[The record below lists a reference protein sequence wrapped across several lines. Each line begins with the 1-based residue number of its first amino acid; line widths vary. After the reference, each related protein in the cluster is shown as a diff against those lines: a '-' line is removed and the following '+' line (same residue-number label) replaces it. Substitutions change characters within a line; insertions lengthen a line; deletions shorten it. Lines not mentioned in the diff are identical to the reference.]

1 MARCEVGWLLRHSV
15 VLSVEVWSFGRA
27 AGWYMYLGCTV
38 LQSVVGSVI
47 RLYLRLVARSFV
59 RSYKESAITRGIVSL
74 GIVNMLTL
82 FIRHT
87 RSSEILLIKGR

>member
-47 RLYLRLVARSFV
+47 RLYFGWWLV
-59 RSYKESAITRGIVSL
+59 RSCGRIRKVLLLVVS
-74 GIVNMLTL
+74 
-82 FIRHT
+82 
-87 RSSEILLIKGR
+87 